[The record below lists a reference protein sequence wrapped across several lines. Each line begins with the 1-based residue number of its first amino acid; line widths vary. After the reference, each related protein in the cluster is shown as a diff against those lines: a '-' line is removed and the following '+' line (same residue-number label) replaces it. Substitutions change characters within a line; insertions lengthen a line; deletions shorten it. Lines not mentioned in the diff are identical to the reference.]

1 MTKFSQIPCKICGQE
16 SHGFHFGVRACRA
29 CAIFFRRCA
38 NSKWTMTKCLRKSEN
53 RDFCFCRPCRL
64 QKCLKLGMKTTN
76 FQHDRDCFSVRPKN
90 SALTIFPS
98 PSSFLGRPEFLMF
111 SDLKPSNLLTFIDV
125 HKLVSEASRLLNSG
139 CESPL
144 IAENQ
149 LKKLTMGANFLKLD
163 ADIVEF
169 FGNFGKME
177 FVDII
182 EYYFVTVIKW
192 MLRFEEFQKLDRNLQ
207 MTLLNSIWHV
217 FMKFHK
223 CSATAM
229 FRKANQ
235 NSRPFQRVIR
245 NVCMDFEKAKMD
257 TTWMSDYPHQYV
269 GIYMKSQAIHEE
281 DVIELIEKLNP
292 TDVELTFMFAQTC
305 FQYAGNRFQGEIMN
319 ITDRF
324 QQILANDL
332 HKYYT
337 VEMRNPRYLKRIA
350 DLMKVNNTIQRSIWE
365 GRPQRELNRV
375 FNVLKIGFSH
385 PQMFEDSAFCT
396 GEVGQIS

>member
-1 MTKFSQIPCKICGQE
+1 
-16 SHGFHFGVRACRA
+16 
-29 CAIFFRRCA
+29 
-38 NSKWTMTKCLRKSEN
+38 
-53 RDFCFCRPCRL
+53 
-64 QKCLKLGMKTTN
+64 
-76 FQHDRDCFSVRPKN
+76 
-90 SALTIFPS
+90 
-98 PSSFLGRPEFLMF
+98 MF

-149 LKKLTMGANFLKLD
+149 LKKLTMGSNFLKLD
-163 ADIVEF
+163 AENVAF

-192 MLRFEEFQKLDRNLQ
+192 MLRFDEFQKLGRNLQ

-217 FMKFHK
+217 FMKFNK

-229 FRKANQ
+229 FRKANK
-235 NSRPFQRVIR
+235 NSKPFQRVIR
-245 NVCMDFEKAKMD
+245 NVCMDWEKAKMD
-257 TTWMSDYPHQYV
+257 TTWMSDFPREYV
-269 GIYMKSQAIHEE
+269 GIYMRSQAIHEE
-281 DVIELIEKLNP
+281 EVIEQIEKLNP

-305 FQYAGNRFQGEIMN
+305 FQYAGSRFQGEIMN

-396 GEVGQIS
+396 GEVGHIS